1 MKVTKE
7 EFEKV
12 VNKYPPNGWIRFA
25 FKHFGK
31 EGKDG
36 KIEWSKLGN
45 LIFVILLL
53 LFLIGFAGTISNAPR
68 WVILYSTV
76 SYSIFLA
83 IMVFYL
89 LSAFLMNDFR
99 LKKIMK
105 DLNITPNQYDDL
117 IKEFYN

>member
-1 MKVTKE
+1 MKITKE

-31 EGKDG
+31 DGKDG
-36 KIEWSKLGN
+36 KIIWTKFSNMVTVVL
-45 LIFVILLL
+45 VL

-68 WVILYSTV
+68 WVIKYSIM
-76 SYSIFLA
+76 SYSIFLS
-83 IMVFYL
+83 IVVFYL

-117 IKEFYN
+117 VKEFYN